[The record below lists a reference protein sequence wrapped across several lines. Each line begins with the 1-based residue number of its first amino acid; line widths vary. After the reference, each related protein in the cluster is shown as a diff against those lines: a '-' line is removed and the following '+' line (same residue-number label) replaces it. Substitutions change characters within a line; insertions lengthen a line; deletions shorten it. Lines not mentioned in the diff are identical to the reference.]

1 MPNDRII
8 VDPDLGDDLGYRP
21 VGQAPKG
28 NNHFNDEVITLHS
41 QLLMPAIP
49 KSYFNQQTFKTQGF
63 NLKDPQ
69 VDQIQRLINAR
80 RPNAKP
86 LVIDGDYGPLTQT
99 ALNQCAC
106 VECPPPTG
114 GPDKAT
120 LYSLLKG
127 EVSGQKKSVQTED
140 LTTANLPVWSLTLE
154 EKFVQTLH
162 LVISKL
168 PMELENAVKDMLSPA
183 AIAMIAGVM
192 VIWAGSH
199 VFGVGFA
206 VDAVML
212 VSGVV
217 FLGLEVW
224 DIADDFGDYLSKT
237 AAAET
242 QAQLDEASNHLA
254 RIIVVLGVEV
264 FMVVIAKASGR
275 NARAARKEAEVQLKP
290 QDRKTDGLD
299 EVATVEGD
307 GVDGYDAGAEVV
319 ADDASNQISE
329 QIDKTVDEL
338 IDSDLDLSNSL
349 NGLEGEAFK
358 NNALTNYYIDPNV
371 VDLTRD
377 EYLSLHVYTTNL
389 YDPINSG
396 LRGLSPSDQEKWS
409 NVSADADS
417 ALAKLSENS
426 ELRYEGEA
434 FRGDSFSDEL
444 LNDLFPVGGVHQDA
458 GFKSSSYSP
467 ESAFPG
473 NTTTVIVSKT
483 GVKINDI
490 SVAEAEKEVLFRPGT
505 KFRVMSREEVDGHNY
520 IKLEEL

>member
-49 KSYFNQQTFKTQGF
+49 KSYFNQQTFKSQGF

-86 LVIDGDYGPLTQT
+86 LVIDGDYGLLTQT

-106 VECPPPTG
+106 VECPSPTG

-127 EVSGQKKSVQTED
+127 EVSGQEKSVQTED

-206 VDAVML
+206 VDAIML

-224 DIADDFGDYLSKT
+224 EIADDFGDYLSKT

-275 NARAARKEAEVQLKP
+275 IAGAARKEAEVQLEP

-299 EVATVEGD
+299 EVEADAVKVDVDDGVVYDARVESVVLDGFKNVPSAEYSALSVRSEHNPNSDVLVLGKYDPVNVEG
-307 GVDGYDAGAEVV
+307 
-319 ADDASNQISE
+319 
-329 QIDKTVDEL
+329 KTVP
-338 IDSDLDLSNSL
+338 
-349 NGLEGEAFK
+349 G
-358 NNALTNYYIDPNV
+358 P
-371 VDLTRD
+371 
-377 EYLSLHVYTTNL
+377 
-389 YDPINSG
+389 
-396 LRGLSPSDQEKWS
+396 
-409 NVSADADS
+409 
-417 ALAKLSENS
+417 
-426 ELRYEGEA
+426 
-434 FRGDSFSDEL
+434 
-444 LNDLFPVGGVHQDA
+444 
-458 GFKSSSYSP
+458 SSYI
-467 ESAFPG
+467 
-473 NTTTVIVSKT
+473 TK
-483 GVKINDI
+483 
-490 SVAEAEKEVLFRPGT
+490 AEAEGATYFDMGAEWNATTDKYSLTDDDMFEAFNIPVLDKAVSSGKT
-505 KFRVMSREEVDGHNY
+505 IKFTHNPREYGGFLEQEWDYLQHSHGYFDLEKIDGVWHAV
-520 IKLEEL
+520 K